1 MPNQQD
7 QNGLLDRP
15 LVLPCGAV
23 LKNRL
28 IKSAMSDSLG
38 DGAGN
43 ATAPQARL
51 YEKWAEGGVALA
63 IIGEVQFDPRFPER
77 PGNLVLSDGAD
88 VTALRELTSRASI
101 NHAHIWPQIGHGGGL
116 SHPPISNPKGPS
128 PLNIGEFH
136 CDGMSVE
143 DVEQL
148 PAQYAQA
155 AVLAK
160 SVGFTG
166 VQIHAGHGF
175 LLSQFLSP
183 LFNRREDQYGGDV
196 ASRCRIVINVIAA
209 VREAVGEA
217 FPIGIK
223 INTTDQLD
231 GGLTQT
237 DALAAIGLLD
247 ATSLDLIELSGGSY
261 FPGAAS
267 SSDRVASGPYFVEF
281 AEKAKQMTRIPL
293 VVTGGFKT
301 RAQVVDALAKN
312 AADAV
317 GLARALVLAPA
328 LPKDWLADNDGNL
341 TFPSFSS
348 PPPGGIT
355 AWFSMRLT
363 AIGNDE
369 EADFNPELHTAID
382 EYEARDAARCAVWKV
397 RFGGSE

>member
-7 QNGLLDRP
+7 ANGLLNRP

-43 ATAPQARL
+43 ATTAQARL
-51 YEKWAEGGVALA
+51 YEKWAQGGTALS

-77 PGNLVLSDGAD
+77 PGNLVLCDDANLK
-88 VTALRELTSRASI
+88 ALRELTSRASI
-101 NHAHIWPQIGHGGGL
+101 NQAHIWPQIGHAGGL
-116 SHPPISNPKGPS
+116 SHPPISHPKGPS
-128 PLNIGEFH
+128 RLDIGEFH
-136 CDGMSVE
+136 CDGMSQSEVAE
-143 DVEQL
+143 L
-148 PAQYAQA
+148 PARYAKA
-155 AVLAK
+155 AKIAQDA
-160 SVGFTG
+160 GFTG

-183 LFNRREDQYGGDV
+183 LFNRRDDQYGGDV
-196 ASRCRIVINVIAA
+196 ASRCRIVIDVIAA
-209 VREAVGEA
+209 VRDAVGSA

-223 INTTDQLD
+223 INTTDQLE
-231 GGLTQT
+231 GGLTQE
-237 DALAAIGLLD
+237 DALAVIGLLD
-247 ATSLDLIELSGGSY
+247 STSLDLIELSGGSY

-281 AEKAKQMTRIPL
+281 AEKAKPLTRIPL

-301 RAQVVDALAKN
+301 RTQAVDTLAKN
-312 AADAV
+312 CADAI
-317 GLARALVLAPA
+317 GLARALVLEPS
-328 LPKDWLADNDGNL
+328 LPQDWLADNDGNL

-369 EADFNPELHTAID
+369 ETRFNPELQTAID
-382 EYEARDAARCAVWKV
+382 EYEDRDDARCAVWRS
-397 RFGGSE
+397 RFGEAQ